1 MANNDVRGTWKDWP
15 TLVLVVAGV
24 LLVLIVG
31 SGNAPTLAWW
41 ALALFGV
48 VSLLIRRG
56 AFSPRRD

>member
-15 TLVLVVAGV
+15 TLVLVVAGI

-31 SGNAPTLAWW
+31 SGNAPTLVWW
-41 ALALFGV
+41 LLLAFGV
-48 VSLLIRRG
+48 VALLVRRG

>member
-1 MANNDVRGTWKDWP
+1 VENDKRGTWQDWP

-24 LLVLIVG
+24 LLVLIVM
-31 SGNAPTLAWW
+31 SGGTPTVAWW
-41 ALALFGV
+41 LLLSFGV